1 MPIPER
7 LDHYRR
13 DTHGLA
19 LITLVGAI
27 DLDSAPLLRE
37 VLEHCLHDDMNTID
51 VDLTRVTFCDCHG
64 LGILLDASR
73 QATAAGGALRL
84 RHPSAAMARLLSLT
98 GTESVLLGRAVDAVT
113 SAVMN
118 TLTSAVANTL
128 TSAVAHSKDPLP
140 PRHRKAEPGPA
151 ATVRALT
158 AGVR

>member
-13 DTHGLA
+13 DSHGLA
-19 LITLVGAI
+19 LITLVGVI
-27 DLDSAPLLRE
+27 DLDSAPFLCE

-73 QATAAGGALRL
+73 QAAAAGGALRL
-84 RHPSAAMARLLSLT
+84 RHPSAVMARLLSLT
-98 GTESVLLGRAVDAVT
+98 GTEGVLLGRAGDAVT
-113 SAVMN
+113 NAV
-118 TLTSAVANTL
+118 THAVT
-128 TSAVAHSKDPLP
+128 HSKDPLP

-151 ATVRALT
+151 ATVPALT